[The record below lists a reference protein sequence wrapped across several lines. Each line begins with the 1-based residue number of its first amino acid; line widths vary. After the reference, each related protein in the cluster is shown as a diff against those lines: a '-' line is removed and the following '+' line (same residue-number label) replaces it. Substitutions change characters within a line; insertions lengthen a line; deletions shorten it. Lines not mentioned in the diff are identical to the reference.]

1 MRDLHP
7 HRRDN
12 ISSRITEV
20 KIMDTPITPAEEFA
34 DALRSLVVSLGQLR
48 EALEI
53 LACEMIVTAEGPPA
67 PRAGSPHCI
76 VTKER

>member
-1 MRDLHP
+1 
-7 HRRDN
+7 
-12 ISSRITEV
+12 
-20 KIMDTPITPAEEFA
+20 MDTPITPAEEFA

-53 LACEMIVTAEGPPA
+53 LACEMIVAAERPPA
-67 PRAGSPHCI
+67 PRAGSPRCI